1 MNFNETNSRVNIKPE
16 LIADEVKSVSAVV
29 EYDTRKNTYEY
40 IPNDVKK
47 AVCLVSGGMD
57 SATCLFHMVKN
68 LGADNV
74 VALSLFY
81 GQKSACELRAAEAE
95 CKKLGVK
102 RCEMNISD
110 IFKFNVNYSSYLQGS
125 DKEIEDKE
133 YVDILKEKI
142 DAGEAPISPEY
153 IPNRNSLLLNIAA
166 SIGLQLFNNE
176 KFAIVTGI
184 HNDDALKGE
193 GSNIAVYPD
202 CSLDFANSI
211 NKTLQFATAGLVFI
225 YTPLANMSKT
235 EVAKFG
241 VENGMTKEDFN
252 NTWSCYK
259 GKTDAREKPCG
270 KCPTDRDRIR
280 ALLLGANFTKD
291 DILAHYDIN
300 SEEFN
305 NLYGKYIS

>member
-1 MNFNETNSRVNIKPE
+1 MFVNSTKNIAKPVE
-16 LIADEVKSVSAVV
+16 AIV
-29 EYDTRKNTYEY
+29 EYDTRENTYEY

-95 CKKLGVK
+95 CRKLGVK
-102 RCEMNISD
+102 RYEMNISD
-110 IFKFNVNYSSYLQGS
+110 IFNFNVNYSSYLQGS

-133 YVDILKEKI
+133 YIDILKEKI

-176 KFAIVTGI
+176 KFAIVIGI

-193 GSNIAVYPD
+193 ESNISIYPD
-202 CSLDFANSI
+202 CSVDFANSI
-211 NKTLQFATAGLVFI
+211 NKTLQFATAGLVYI
-225 YTPLANMSKT
+225 YTPLVSKSKA
-235 EVAKFG
+235 EVAEFG
-241 VENGMTKEDFN
+241 IENGMTKEDFN

-259 GKTDAREKPCG
+259 GKTEIREKQCG
-270 KCPTDRDRIR
+270 HCPTDKDKIR
-280 ALLLGANFTKD
+280 ALIKGAGFTQE
-291 DILAHYDIN
+291 DILESFDLTP
-300 SEEFN
+300 EEAYAFFEN
-305 NLYGKYIS
+305 IRA

>member
-1 MNFNETNSRVNIKPE
+1 MFVNSTKNIAKPVE
-16 LIADEVKSVSAVV
+16 AIV
-29 EYDTRKNTYEY
+29 EYDTRENTYEY

-68 LGADNV
+68 LGSDNV

-102 RCEMNISD
+102 RYEMNISD

-133 YVDILKEKI
+133 YVDILREKI
-142 DAGEAPISPEY
+142 NAGEAPISPEY

-202 CSLDFANSI
+202 CSLDFANAT
-211 NKTLQFATAGLVFI
+211 NHTLQLATAGVVCL
-225 YTPLANMSKT
+225 YTPLVSKSKT
-235 EVAKFG
+235 EVAEFG
-241 VENGMTKEDFN
+241 VENGMTGEDFN

-259 GKTDAREKPCG
+259 GKTEIRDKQCG
-270 KCPTDRDRIR
+270 KCPTCRDAAR
-280 ALLLGANFTKD
+280 ALIRGAGFTEE
-291 DILAHYDIN
+291 DILNRYDITP
-300 SEEFN
+300 EEAHVFFE
-305 NLYGKYIS
+305 KAES

>member
-1 MNFNETNSRVNIKPE
+1 MFNRTTFT
-16 LIADEVKSVSAVV
+16 DEIKSVSAVV
-29 EYDTRKNTYEY
+29 EYDTRENTYEY

-95 CKKLGVK
+95 CKKLGV
-102 RCEMNISD
+102 RRYEMNISD

-202 CSLDFANSI
+202 CSLDFANAT
-211 NKTLQFATAGLVFI
+211 NHTLQLATAGVVHL
-225 YTPLANMSKT
+225 YTPLVSKSKA
-235 EVAKFG
+235 EVAEFG
-241 VENGMTKEDFN
+241 IENGMTKEDFN

-259 GKTDAREKPCG
+259 GKTEIRDKQCG
-270 KCPTDRDRIR
+270 FCPTCRDKIR
-280 ALLLGANFTKD
+280 ALIKGAGFTKE
-291 DILAHYDIN
+291 DILEEFDIT
-300 SEEFN
+300 SEEFDKEFGN
-305 NLYGKYIS
+305 

>member
-1 MNFNETNSRVNIKPE
+1 MFVNSTKNIAKPVE
-16 LIADEVKSVSAVV
+16 AIV
-29 EYDTRKNTYEY
+29 EYDTRENTYEY

-68 LGADNV
+68 LGSDNV

-102 RCEMNISD
+102 RYEMNISD

-133 YVDILKEKI
+133 YVDILREKI
-142 DAGEAPISPEY
+142 NAGEAPISPEY
-153 IPNRNSLLLNIAA
+153 IPNRNSLFLNIAA

-193 GSNIAVYPD
+193 GSNISIYPD
-202 CSLDFANSI
+202 CSVDFANSI

-225 YTPLANMSKT
+225 YTPLASMSKT

-241 VENGMTKEDFN
+241 VENGMAKEDFN

-259 GKTDAREKPCG
+259 GKTDIREKPCG
-270 KCPTDRDRIR
+270 KCPTDRDRIK

-291 DILAHYDIN
+291 DILSHYDIN

-305 NLYGKYIS
+305 NLYGKYVS